1 MTGEERRACPNC
13 GTSLPGDA
21 RFCLNCGQD
30 QRSGLVPF
38 GEVLLDVLR
47 DTFAFDSKFFNSVPK
62 LLFKPGALTVDF
74 RQERRARHIPAVRM
88 YVFVSV
94 VAFLI
99 FSLGEE
105 RTPTISDR
113 DKGVVQV
120 QGLDQE
126 MAAIDSLGVDAWQR
140 ERAQGGGWGKRLE
153 NKVLL
158 LNHEGRF
165 DEVFDRFQR
174 QLPLMLLVIIPLV
187 ALLLKLFF
195 WRSLYVVHL
204 VFAFHLAAFALIV
217 AALLHL
223 AEYLTNGSFSFLT
236 MLFVFAYMV
245 PALHRVHGLRW
256 IWSTVL
262 ALLLTLVLTVL
273 VFLGLAATMVF
284 AIDSV

>member
-1 MTGEERRACPNC
+1 MNGGAGRTCPNC
-13 GTSLPGDA
+13 GTSLPTHA

-74 RQERRARHIPAVRM
+74 EQERRARHIPAVRM
-88 YVFVSV
+88 YVFVSI
-94 VAFLI
+94 VAFLV
-99 FSLGEE
+99 FGLGEE
-105 RTPTISDR
+105 RTPTISDK
-113 DKGVVQV
+113 DEGIVKV
-120 QGLDQE
+120 QGLDEE
-126 MAAIDSLGVDAWQR
+126 MAAIDSLGVDQWKR
-140 ERAQGGGWGKRLE
+140 TRMNKGTWGERFE
-153 NKVLL
+153 NKVVLL
-158 LNHEGRF
+158 DHEGRF

-174 QLPLMLLVIIPLV
+174 QLPLMLLVVIPVL

-223 AEYLTNGSFSFLT
+223 VEYLTDSSLSFLT
-236 MLFVFAYMV
+236 MGFVLVYMV
-245 PALHRVHGLRW
+245 PALHRVHHVRW
-256 IWSTVL
+256 VWSVL
-262 ALLLTLVLTVL
+262 LSLLLTVIATVL
-273 VFLGLAATMVF
+273 VALGLAATMVV
-284 AIDSV
+284 AIDTI